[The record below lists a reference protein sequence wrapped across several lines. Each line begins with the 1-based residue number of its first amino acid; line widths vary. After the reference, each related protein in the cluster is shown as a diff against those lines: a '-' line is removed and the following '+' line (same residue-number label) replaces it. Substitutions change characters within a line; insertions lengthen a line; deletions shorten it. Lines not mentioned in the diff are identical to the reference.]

1 MSDPK
6 ERIQLNLRL
15 DGHRELYDAVKAA
28 AAARNTS
35 VNHFVVNALRAAV
48 GWEVEQAPSPQNV
61 GVLESRLASL
71 EERLAVVVS
80 LEERLAALE
89 QQPGKLQ
96 KSA

>member
-1 MSDPK
+1 MSK
-6 ERIQLNLRL
+6 QERIQLNLRL
-15 DGHRELYDAVKAA
+15 DGHKELYEALKVAA
-28 AAARNTS
+28 SDQDTS
-35 VNHFVVNALRAAV
+35 VNQFVINALKAAL
-48 GWEVEQAPSPQNV
+48 GWKATPSPQKV
-61 GVLESRLASL
+61 GVLEERLASL

>member
-1 MSDPK
+1 MSK
-6 ERIQLNLRL
+6 QERIQLNLRL
-15 DGHRELYDAVKAA
+15 DGHKELYEALKVAA
-28 AAARNTS
+28 SDQDTS
-35 VNHFVVNALRAAV
+35 VNQFVINALKAAL
-48 GWEVEQAPSPQNV
+48 GWKATLSPQKV
-61 GVLESRLASL
+61 GVLEERLASL

>member
-1 MSDPK
+1 
-6 ERIQLNLRL
+6 
-15 DGHRELYDAVKAA
+15 
-28 AAARNTS
+28 
-35 VNHFVVNALRAAV
+35 VVNALRAAV

-71 EERLAVVVS
+71 EERLAVVIS

>member
-35 VNHFVVNALRAAV
+35 VKKFVVNALIAAV